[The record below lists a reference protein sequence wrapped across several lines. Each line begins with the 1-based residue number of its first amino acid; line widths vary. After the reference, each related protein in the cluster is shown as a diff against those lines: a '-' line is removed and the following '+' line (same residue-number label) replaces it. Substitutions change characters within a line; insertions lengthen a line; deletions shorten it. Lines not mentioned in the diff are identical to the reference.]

1 MNDVNGD
8 VATDVVPGPV
18 EDLAII
24 LSALLGTAEAT
35 KLEETAVRRAAA
47 LRIAE
52 LEKGRV
58 RAYRR
63 HHLVQ
68 MLGSA
73 ATDTADREAALAA
86 QTAALASR
94 LDWDEGMT
102 LEQRE
107 MIVAMEPLMIRVAE
121 AAGVPSPARIEPAL
135 VGASDAQVPADLVT
149 ALETFERWFATRFE
163 GDFFRVFERYTP
175 DARGTDF

>member
-1 MNDVNGD
+1 MEGGG
-8 VATDVVPGPV
+8 TDAGTAGSVDDRASV
-18 EDLAII
+18 LTT
-24 LSALLGTAEAT
+24 LLGAAEAT

-47 LRIAE
+47 LRISE
-52 LEKGRV
+52 LEKARV

-73 ATDTADREAALAA
+73 STDAPDREAALAA

-94 LDWDEGMT
+94 LEWNEGMT

-107 MIVAMEPLMIRVAE
+107 MIAAMEPLMARVAE
-121 AAGVPSPARIEPAL
+121 AAGVPTPPRVEPIA
-135 VGASDAQVPADLVT
+135 VPSEDAADPADLVA
-149 ALETFERWFATRFE
+149 ALEAFEQWFAARFE